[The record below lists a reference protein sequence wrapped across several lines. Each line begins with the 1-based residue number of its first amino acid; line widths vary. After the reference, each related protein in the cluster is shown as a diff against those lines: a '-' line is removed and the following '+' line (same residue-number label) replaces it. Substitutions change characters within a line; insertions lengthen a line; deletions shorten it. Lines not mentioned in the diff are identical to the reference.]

1 MNGINYATV
10 LRLNGALL
18 SLILVKFFVLSRYK
32 LLGAMFFFEIMSD
45 CFEFEKNPDIIRKMC
60 TSKFHIASSY
70 FFGKK
75 AGVADWAVWACWADQ
90 PIGWVLLGC
99 RLNARRRW
107 FCLGRAVYTAEQTR
121 RYLV

>member
-10 LRLNGALL
+10 LRLNSALL

-32 LLGAMFFFEIMSD
+32 LLGAIFFFEIMSD

-75 AGVADWAVWACWADQ
+75 AGRSGLGCL
-90 PIGWVLLGC
+90 GLLGRPAY
-99 RLNARRRW
+99 RL
-107 FCLGRAVYTAEQTR
+107 GPTGMQTER
-121 RYLV
+121 